1 MANESRSICHKPLKS
16 DTAKLEL
23 MRETMSDPL
32 FLADLEEVTEDFKH
46 VAIRQ
51 VFPPQCNREATFN
64 HGTSK

>member
-1 MANESRSICHKPLKS
+1 
-16 DTAKLEL
+16 